1 MKDQKDSLQSRL
13 LDFFSEEDYKPLTV
27 GEIEDVFGFEDADEF
42 KELVKTLV
50 RMEGQGLVVR
60 SRSNRYGLPERMNL
74 LRGKFIGHAKGFGFV
89 TPDIEG
95 MDDVFIPPHEVN
107 GAINGDIV
115 LIRVLKES
123 FGDRR
128 EGTVT
133 KVVERGQ
140 TSFVGTFQ
148 ANRGFGFVVLD
159 DKKLPMDIF
168 IAKGDTLGAVD
179 GHKVVVEVATWPED
193 LKSATGYITK
203 ILGHKNDPGVDIL
216 SILYKHD
223 IPPEFPD
230 EVIAAA
236 QRVPDEITE
245 ADIEGR
251 RDLRHETI
259 VTIDGADAK
268 DLDDAVTVTKNGDG
282 TYKLGVHIADVS
294 YYVTQG
300 SVIDIE
306 AYDRATSV
314 YLTDRVIPMI
324 PHRLSNGIC
333 SLNPQVDRLT
343 LSCEMIID
351 ANGNVIS
358 HEIFQSVI
366 KTTER
371 MTYKDVYKILVEQDE
386 ELITRY
392 ESLVPMFK
400 NMAELSSILRH
411 KREMRGAI
419 DFDFKESKVI
429 VNEDGW
435 PVDIEL
441 RERTVAEKLIEDFM
455 LAANETVAEHFHWM
469 NVPFLY
475 RIHED
480 PKPEKLQRFF
490 EFVTNFGILIK
501 GTGNTVHPKALQDVL
516 KAIDG
521 MPEEPVISTMLLRS
535 MQQAKYYPESLGHFG
550 LSTDFY
556 THFTSPIR
564 RYPDLIVHRLIR
576 TYLINKDTS
585 RETIAQWSMAM
596 DEIADHTSERER
608 RAVDAERD
616 TDSLKKAQYMSDK
629 IGEEFEG
636 IVSSITNFGIFVEL
650 PNTIE
655 GLVHISNMTDDY
667 YRFDDRQ
674 MIMIGE
680 RTNRQ
685 FRIGDEV
692 MVRVANVIIEE
703 SSIDFEIVGMVT
715 SYGRTRKAAP
725 TVIHARK
732 NYNDNKGGSGSR
744 RGSRNEDE
752 RGGRGGR
759 RGGRN
764 EEERSSRGSRR
775 GGRNEE
781 ERSSRDNHRGGRSEE
796 ERGKRGE
803 RRENDRDPRGSRKDS
818 SSPGPKKRVKQKQ
831 KFYEGIA
838 KKNKKKKSKRK

>member
-1 MKDQKDSLQSRL
+1 MKEQKDSLQNRL
-13 LDFFSEEDYKPLTV
+13 VEFFGEEDYKPLTV

-50 RMEGQGLVVR
+50 RMEGEGLVVR

-386 ELITRY
+386 ELIARY
-392 ESLVPMFK
+392 EPLVPMFK

-516 KAIDG
+516 KAIEG

-667 YRFDDRQ
+667 YHFDDRQ
-674 MIMIGE
+674 MMMIGE

-732 NYNDNKGGSGSR
+732 NYSDNKGGSSSR
-744 RGSRNEDE
+744 RGGRNEED

-759 RGGRN
+759 RGGRS
-764 EEERSSRGSRR
+764 EEERSNRGSRR

-781 ERSSRDNHRGGRSEE
+781 ERNSRGNSRGGRNEE

-803 RRENDRDPRGSRKDS
+803 RRESDRDPRGSRKDG